1 MVNTYRELLERLQEL
16 DDNQLD
22 CNMAIELLNYTECF
36 SSTTGDFD
44 FTIARNDDFLDD
56 GHPVFILRN

>member
-16 DDNQLD
+16 DDSQLD
-22 CNMAIELLNYTECF
+22 CNMAIELPNCTECF

-44 FTIARNDDFLDD
+44 FNIARNDDFLDD
-56 GHPVFILRN
+56 GHPVFVLRK